1 METKI
6 ITIINDVEIL
16 ATDDDEY
23 VPIRPICQALNID
36 LSSQKKRIER
46 DILLKNEVK
55 LINATGKDGKN
66 YEMIALPY
74 MYIFG
79 WLFSAQYTRVNQ
91 KAQESLIKNKKL
103 CYEAFA
109 HYIKIKIKHG

>member
-36 LSSQKKRIER
+36 LSSQKKG
-46 DILLKNEVK
+46 LKG
-55 LINATGKDGKN
+55 T
-66 YEMIALPY
+66 
-74 MYIFG
+74 F
-79 WLFSAQYTRVNQ
+79 F
-91 KAQESLIKNKKL
+91 
-103 CYEAFA
+103 
-109 HYIKIKIKHG
+109 